1 MRLKRLLIAG
11 FKSFA
16 DPLEMDFHEGITAIV
31 GPNGCGKSNV
41 ADALRW
47 VLGSQSA
54 RQLRVDRM
62 EDVIFSGSATRK
74 PMGMAEVTVTF
85 ENSDRALPLDFEEVA
100 ITRRVFRSGESEYL
114 INGSRCRLMDVVDL
128 TADSGLGSSGYWI
141 LEQPMV
147 AALLSS
153 KPEERRLLFDEA
165 AGITKYKIQRH
176 RAELKL
182 EAAGADL
189 ARVDDIIAEV
199 RKTADS
205 LRRQAQILK
214 RYEKAS
220 QALLEAESAHAWRQ
234 RTALEE
240 RARELEETLSR
251 LAGEEQDAA
260 AAVSAASAAA
270 ATARMEQERAQAE
283 LDRAV
288 SKSGALD
295 RQAADLDRRRALLEE
310 RIRSTAEQ
318 IDELGSRASGLEEK
332 AASEA
337 ARAAE
342 AGNRIRDLEES
353 VERAREAW
361 KSSAGLLDSS
371 SAALAGARARLNEAR
386 DALREARLETGRRR
400 DDLQKARDVAARA
413 SERRIDLS
421 GQAAQL
427 EGQIQ
432 TLVPAVAAAESRL
445 ASLGAA
451 LKEAMALLDSAT
463 REDASASFDVSQ
475 AAGARE
481 AAAARVEEIASRLEG
496 LRAAA
501 GRDPDLS
508 LSSLL
513 RMREGYTTAAAAF
526 LEGFHEASLASADS
540 LDGGGGAC
548 RALPRGRSR
557 LDVPPGGE
565 RLSDALSGG
574 PPWAGEILSHGFVDT
589 DRATALGWYL
599 GGFEGAI
606 VTREG
611 DLFRPEG
618 LVRLGMREEGGLA
631 LKAMAEEAAA
641 RLERERAALAL
652 CDGHLEAARAR
663 ASAARAALD
672 GIASRVSALERESA
686 AAEAV
691 LKSHTGTL
699 ASARE
704 ALAGLEAELASA
716 GTVDCS
722 AEQAAT
728 AALAEATASETV
740 LAGRLEDLE
749 REVDE
754 AVRGHASLVAAE
766 GAASAELRIAEMHL
780 QKAVEEMQSAASA
793 AEADRA
799 EADRLAARASG
810 LSADLEAR
818 KAESASLAA
827 AHDALVEQCD
837 AASLERIAATKA
849 RMDRQ
854 EESSAADSALASARE
869 ALSRA
874 REAKADVSARIESLR
889 SRIREEAS
897 SDIQAPPEGSRYSA
911 MDDEELEREIEMLR
925 SERDRLGPVN
935 MLAGREYEEV
945 TGRLEFLTVQRDD
958 LSKAKQSLLE
968 AISEINVTAASR
980 FSETFESV
988 RVHFRELFAKLF
1000 DGGEADIVPVAG
1012 EDPLESGVQIRARPA
1027 GKRLET
1033 LSVMSGGEKAMS
1045 SIALLFALYLVK
1057 PAPFCLLDE
1066 LDGPLDDANV
1076 DRFLELLSGFAGTTQ
1091 FVVVTHNRRTMEAA
1105 DRLYGIT
1112 MAEKGVSTLASVS
1125 LEDVEKGS

>member
-16 DPLEMDFHEGITAIV
+16 DPLELDFHDGITAIV

-100 ITRRVFRSGESEYL
+100 ITRRVFSSGESEYL
-114 INGSRCRLMDVVDL
+114 INGSRCRLMDIVDL

-153 KPEERRLLFDEA
+153 KPEDRRLLFDEA

-189 ARVDDIIAEV
+189 ERVEDIISEV

-205 LRRQAQILK
+205 LRRQAQLLK
-214 RYEKAS
+214 RYEKAAR
-220 QALLEAESAHAWRQ
+220 ALADAESACSWRQ
-234 RTALEE
+234 RAALEE
-240 RARELEETLSR
+240 RACELEQTLSR
-251 LAGEEQDAA
+251 LALEEQDAA
-260 AAVSAASAAA
+260 AAVSTASAAA
-270 ATARMEQERAQAE
+270 AAARLEQDRAQAE

-295 RQAADLDRRRALLEE
+295 RQAADLDRSRALLEE
-310 RIRSTAEQ
+310 KIR
-318 IDELGSRASGLEEK
+318 
-332 AASEA
+332 AASEQMDDLRSRVSRLEERAASGA

-342 AGNRIRDLEES
+342 AGNCIRDLEQS
-353 VERAREAW
+353 VEGAREAW
-361 KSSAGLLDSS
+361 KSAAGLLDSS
-371 SAALAGARARLNEAR
+371 SAALAGSRARLHEVR
-386 DALREARLETGRRR
+386 EALREARQEAGRRR
-400 DDLQKARDVAARA
+400 DALQEARDAAARA

-445 ASLGAA
+445 SSLGAVLEETLA
-451 LKEAMALLDSAT
+451 RLDSAG
-463 REDASASFDVSQ
+463 REYASASSDASQ

-481 AAAARVEEIASRLEG
+481 AAVARVEEIASRLEG

-501 GRDPDLS
+501 DRDPDLS

-513 RMREGYTTAAAAF
+513 RMREGYGKAAAAF
-526 LEGFHEASLASADS
+526 LEGFHDASLASAD
-540 LDGGGGAC
+540 LLEGGGGTC
-548 RALPRGRSR
+548 RALPRGSSR
-557 LDVPPGGE
+557 LDTPAGGE
-565 RLSDALSGG
+565 RLSEALSEG
-574 PPWAGEILSHGFVDT
+574 PPWAFEILSHGFVAP
-589 DRATALGWYL
+589 DRATALGWFL
-599 GGFEGAI
+599 DGFEGVI
-606 VTREG
+606 VTRDG

-618 LVRLGMREEGGLA
+618 LVRLGVREEGGLA
-631 LKAMAEEAAA
+631 LRAMAEEAAA
-641 RLERERAALAL
+641 RLEREKAALAL
-652 CDGHLEAARAR
+652 CDERLEAARAR
-663 ASAARAALD
+663 ESASRAALD
-672 GIASRVSALERESA
+672 DISSRASAREREFA

-691 LKSHTGTL
+691 LESQARAL

-716 GTVDCS
+716 GAFDCS
-722 AEQAAT
+722 AEQTAA
-728 AALAEATASETV
+728 AALAEAEEAEAD

-754 AVRGHASLVAAE
+754 AVRRNASLVAAE
-766 GAASAELRIAEMHL
+766 GAASAELRIAEMRL
-780 QKAVEEMQSAASA
+780 QKAVEEMRSAASA
-793 AEADRA
+793 AEADAA
-799 EADRLAARASG
+799 EAARLAARASEI
-810 LSADLEAR
+810 SADVESKR
-818 KAESASLAA
+818 AESAALAA
-827 AHDALVEQCD
+827 ELEAVLEQCS
-837 AASLERIAATKA
+837 AASRERTAATRA
-849 RMDRQ
+849 RMDRH
-854 EESSAADSALASARE
+854 EESAAADSALAAARE
-869 ALSRA
+869 ALSKA
-874 REAKADVSARIESLR
+874 REAKTEVSARLESLR
-889 SRIREEAS
+889 SRILEEAA
-897 SDIQAPPEGSRYSA
+897 SDIQAPPEGSRYSS
-911 MDDEELEREIEMLR
+911 MDDAELEREIERLR

-935 MLAGREYEEV
+935 MLAGKEYEEV
-945 TGRLEFLTVQRDD
+945 TGRLEFLTAQRDD
-958 LSKAKQSLLE
+958 LSKARQSLME
-968 AISEINVTAASR
+968 AISEINVAAASR

-988 RVHFRELFAKLF
+988 RVHFRELFARLF
-1000 DGGEADIVPVAG
+1000 EGGEADIVPVAG

-1066 LDGPLDDANV
+1066 LDAPLDDANV

-1125 LEDVEKGS
+1125 LEGMEKGS

>member
-16 DPLEMDFHEGITAIV
+16 DPLELDFHEGITAIV

-85 ENSDRALPLDFEEVA
+85 DNADRALPLDFEEVA

-189 ARVDDIIAEV
+189 ARVEDIIAEV

-205 LRRQAQILK
+205 LRRQAQLLK
-214 RYEKAS
+214 RFEKA
-220 QALLEAESAHAWRQ
+220 AGTLAEAESAHAWRQ

-240 RARELEETLSR
+240 RARELEETLYR
-251 LAGEEQDAA
+251 LEGDEQDAA

-270 ATARMEQERAQAE
+270 AAARVEQDRAQAE
-283 LDRAV
+283 LDRVV
-288 SKSGALD
+288 SRSGALE
-295 RQAADLDRRRALLEE
+295 RRASDLDRSRALLEE
-310 RIRSTAEQ
+310 RIRSAGEQ
-318 IDELGSRASGLEEK
+318 MEDLLARASDLERK
-332 AASEA
+332 AASEE
-337 ARAAE
+337 ARTALT
-342 AGNRIRDLEES
+342 GSSIRDLEAS

-361 KSSAGLLDSS
+361 ESCAGLLGSS
-371 SAALAGARARLNEAR
+371 SAALAEARTRLADLR
-386 DALREARLETGRRR
+386 DALRQARLETGRRR
-400 DDLQKARDVAARA
+400 DALQAARDAAARA
-413 SERRIDLS
+413 AERRIDLS

-445 ASLGAA
+445 SSLRAA
-451 LKEAMALLDSAT
+451 LEEAVARLDSAS
-463 REDASASFDVSQ
+463 REDASASSGVSA

-481 AAAARVEEIASRLEG
+481 AAAARVEEISSRLEG

-501 GRDPDLS
+501 SRDPDLS

-513 RMREGYTTAAAAF
+513 RMREGFTSAAAAF
-526 LEGFHEASLASADS
+526 LEGFHDASLSSADS
-540 LDGGGGAC
+540 LEGSGGAC
-548 RALPRGRSR
+548 RALPRGPSR
-557 LDVPPGGE
+557 LEAPPGGA
-565 RLSDALSGG
+565 RLSEALSEG
-574 PPWAGEILSHGFVDT
+574 PSWAAEILSHGFVAP
-589 DRATALGWYL
+589 DRATALRWFLEGF
-599 GGFEGAI
+599 GGTI

-631 LKAMAEEAAA
+631 LRAMAEEAAA
-641 RLERERAALAL
+641 RLEREKAALAS
-652 CDGHLEAARAR
+652 CDERLTEARER
-663 ASAARAALD
+663 ASASREALD
-672 GIASRVSALERESA
+672 EISSRVSSLEREFA

-691 LKSHTGTL
+691 LQSQESAL

-704 ALAGLEAELASA
+704 AMAGLEGELASA
-716 GTVDCS
+716 GGVDCS
-722 AEQAAT
+722 AEQAA
-728 AALAEATASETV
+728 ADALAEAAAAETA
-740 LAGRLEDLE
+740 LAGTLEALE

-754 AVRGHASLVAAE
+754 AVRSHASLVAAE
-766 GAASAELRIAEMHL
+766 GAASAELRIAEMRL

-793 AEADRA
+793 AEAGRA
-799 EADRLAARASG
+799 EAARLRARASE

-818 KAESASLAA
+818 RAESASLAA
-827 AHDALVEQCD
+827 TGESLAEQCA
-837 AASLERIAATKA
+837 AASRERVAAAKA

-854 EESSAADSALASARE
+854 EESSAADAALSSARD

-874 REAKADVSARIESLR
+874 REAKADVSARLESLR
-889 SRIREEAS
+889 SRMQEEAS
-897 SDIQAPPEGSRYSA
+897 SDVQAPPEGSRLLS
-911 MDDEELEREIEMLR
+911 MSDEELEREIGRLR

-935 MLAGREYEEV
+935 MLAGREYEEI
-945 TGRLEFLTVQRDD
+945 TGRLEFLTAQRDD
-958 LSKAKQSLLE
+958 LSKARHSLLE

-988 RVHFRELFAKLF
+988 RVHFRDLFARLF
-1000 DGGEADIVPVAG
+1000 EGGEADIVPVEG

-1066 LDGPLDDANV
+1066 LDAPLDDANV
-1076 DRFLELLSGFAGTTQ
+1076 NRFLELLSGFAGTTQ

-1125 LEDVEKGS
+1125 LEGIEKES